1 MKIVTSLITSKN
13 VKTKDSYLTLLRS
26 AALGLPVSEEA
37 SGVPLYNSLTV
48 YDAATKYI
56 NNNLLMTFNDY
67 RMLNKKENFNN
78 II

>member
-1 MKIVTSLITSKN
+1 MSKR
-13 VKTKDSYLTLLRS
+13 KTAILTLLRS
-26 AALGLPVSEEA
+26 GALGLPVSEEA

-48 YDAATKYI
+48 YDTATKYI
-56 NNNLLMTFNDY
+56 NNNLLITFNDY